1 MAFKKL
7 NPAGSPCPALKTY
20 PNGSDPRQMFWNVIA
35 NLKTAKR
42 VFGLKDRHFGLLQA
56 LVSFVRERES
66 SGAWVVFAS
75 NEKLCERA
83 NEMGERTMRRHIA
96 RLVEV
101 GLLRRSQSP
110 NGKRYVHRSRDGQ
123 ILQAY
128 GFDLGPLLERADE
141 ITLRAA
147 EVEEET
153 ARIRLLR
160 DRLSTL
166 RREWPIGSDQDNTI
180 RLALRRQLT
189 ETELT
194 ELIEN
199 LSPERTITLPST
211 IPQEEYTT
219 VETEVLSPDAG
230 QNDRHHQKSK
240 QINIDSDN
248 IPSAPDHSADTTHAM
263 RDEKEESDL
272 TMGEVLKA
280 CPEALSFAQKPLQN
294 WTDLHLLARFL
305 APMLGLRRE
314 ILDRAEQEL
323 GQGGTTLTLLAIT
336 QMHGS
341 IRSPGAYLRSLI
353 AKSAAG
359 RFDPVRLIRMLGK
372 QTGALSTA

>member
-1 MAFKKL
+1 
-7 NPAGSPCPALKTY
+7 
-20 PNGSDPRQMFWNVIA
+20 MFWDVIA

-42 VFGLKDRHFGLLQA
+42 IFGLKDRHFGLLQA

-141 ITLRAA
+141 ITLCAA
-147 EVEEET
+147 EVEEQS

-166 RREWPIGSDQDNTI
+166 RREWPIGSEQDETI
-180 RLALRRQLT
+180 RLALRRQPN

-194 ELIEN
+194 KLIE
-199 LSPERTITLPST
+199 TLTPDQPAALPCPHS
-211 IPQEEYTT
+211 QEEHTT

-230 QNDRHHQKSK
+230 QNDRHHQRSK

-248 IPSAPDHSADTTHAM
+248 APSVPDHSADTVQAM
-263 RDEKEESDL
+263 KDEKEASDL

-280 CPEALSFAQKPLQN
+280 CPEALSFAQKPLHN

-314 ILDRAEQEL
+314 ILDQAEQEL
-323 GQGGTTLTLLAIT
+323 GQGGATLTLLALT
-336 QMHGS
+336 QMHGT

-359 RFDPVRLIRMLGK
+359 RFDPVHLIQKLSR
-372 QTGALSTA
+372 QSGALSAA